1 VSPHRIEVR
10 IDYDTCMGSGN
21 CVFWAPD
28 SFELAD
34 DGHAIVLD
42 AEATDEQRLH
52 VVADGCPTG
61 AISLWRD
68 GERLDNGAP

>member
-21 CVFWAPD
+21 CVFWAPE

-42 AEATDEQRLH
+42 AEATDEQRLQ

-68 GERLDNGAP
+68 GARLDNGAP